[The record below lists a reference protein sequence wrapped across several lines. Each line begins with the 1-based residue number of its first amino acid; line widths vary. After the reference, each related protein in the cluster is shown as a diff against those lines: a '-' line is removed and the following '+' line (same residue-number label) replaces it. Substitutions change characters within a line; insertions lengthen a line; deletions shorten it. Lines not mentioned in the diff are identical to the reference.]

1 MQKQLS
7 EGFFRKNFMRNFPE
21 FTIKHLRHNLFFD
34 KLKLCRCAA
43 SLKSS
48 LYSRCFLVKFAKF
61 VGIHFLQSGTR
72 RLLLIVAASIVV
84 KEELANK
91 TVNYQKG
98 QCN

>member
-21 FTIKHLRHNLFFD
+21 FTIKHLRQNLFFD
-34 KLKLCRCAA
+34 KLKLCRCAT
-43 SLKSS
+43 SLESS

-61 VGIHFLQSGTR
+61 VGTHFLQSATR

-91 TVNYQKG
+91 TVNY
-98 QCN
+98 